1 MYLTEQEKKYC
12 AYVFL
17 EQAKSVKL
25 GLGIAGG
32 VSIAFLVVMCIAMI
46 SSMPEGGTF
55 IALFTVLPF
64 AIIIFPLFIW
74 KSRTYDRMY
83 NDLLN
88 GKYQVYRTTL
98 LEKVNLRTVRPT
110 VYNGHVWGYHKRKS
124 GVSFHCQGID
134 GKVLPLSMDLFGVAK
149 EGCPITVVKFESF
162 PFGQGIV
169 MSAEFDRK
177 IWEWE
182 QKKRIIIFDLE
193 KSA

>member
-12 AYVFL
+12 TYVFL

-32 VSIAFLVVMCIAMI
+32 VSIVMLAVLCIAMV

-74 KSRTYDRMY
+74 KSRTYDMMY
-83 NDLLN
+83 KDLLN

-110 VYNGHVWGYHKRKS
+110 IYNGHVRGYHKKKS
-124 GVSFHCQGID
+124 GVYFRCQGID
-134 GKVLPLSMDLFGVAK
+134 GMVLPLSMDLFGVAK
-149 EGCPITVVKFESF
+149 EGDPITVVKFGSF
-162 PFGQGIV
+162 PFCQGIV
-169 MSAEFDRK
+169 LSAEFDQK

-182 QKKRIIIFDLE
+182 QKKQ
-193 KSA
+193 